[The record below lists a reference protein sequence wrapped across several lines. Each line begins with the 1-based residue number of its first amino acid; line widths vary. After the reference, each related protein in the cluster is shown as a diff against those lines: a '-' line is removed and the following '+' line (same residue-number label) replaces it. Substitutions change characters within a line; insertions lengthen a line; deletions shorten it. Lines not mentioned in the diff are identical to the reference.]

1 MKHASE
7 PQAREPDARLIAGL
21 TGYIRGLLS
30 DDHRP
35 ELYRQYEETLG
46 QVDPQVVFTVFRQL
60 QADGVATERLL
71 DVLPKVMNVVHAAL
85 EGSRIPPIPDHSFL
99 AYLDQENQ
107 ALLERLDSL
116 RQLIRQAAA
125 DPDDQTVFP
134 QMAAAVDDL
143 SPYLS
148 HFNKKENV
156 LFPYLEQ
163 VHERYEGLAIM
174 WALHDQARNLLRQIP
189 GYLRDGTVSRGDQF
203 RRIGDLFF
211 VLHGLVQKERL
222 LLFPSALTRLTAEQH
237 RQMLQQSTEYT
248 WAFIDDPRPDQMR
261 SEDQTSAARYP
272 TEAEDW
278 VFQTETGHLTFS
290 QLEQL
295 FETIPVDMTLID
307 AENRVCFFNRAR
319 DRVFPRSPAI
329 IGRRVEFCHP
339 PQSVDKVMTIIDA
352 FRSGQEEKA
361 TFWLQ
366 LSERFILIQYF
377 ALRGRDGLYQGTL
390 EVSQDITEIRTLDGE
405 QRLLDWSAG
414 ESASDRSMSEP
425 LSEGM

>member
-7 PQAREPDARLIAGL
+7 PQTQEPDARLIAGL

-85 EGSRIPPIPDHSFL
+85 EGSRIPPIPEHSFI

-107 ALLERLDSL
+107 ALLERLDQL
-116 RQLIRQAAA
+116 RGLIREAAV
-125 DPDDQTVFP
+125 DPENQTIFA
-134 QMAAAVDDL
+134 QMAASVDDMA
-143 SPYLS
+143 PYLA
-148 HFNKKENV
+148 HFNKKENI

-163 VHERYEGLAIM
+163 HHERYEGVSIM
-174 WALHDQARNLLRQIP
+174 WALHDQARDLLRQTAP
-189 GYLRDGTVSRGDQF
+189 RLRDPAVGRADQF
-203 RRIGDLFF
+203 RRIGELFF

-222 LLFPSALTRLTAEQH
+222 ILFPSALTRLTPDQH
-237 RQMLQQSTEYT
+237 RQMLQQSTEYE
-248 WAFIDDPRPDQMR
+248 WAFINEPSFDPAHPD
-261 SEDQTSAARYP
+261 EAPPTGRYP
-272 TEAEDW
+272 DGAEDW
-278 VFQTETGHLTFS
+278 VFQTETGHLSFS

-295 FETIPVDMTLID
+295 FDTIPVDMTLID
-307 AENRVCFFNRAR
+307 ADNRVCFFNRAR

-339 PQSVDKVMTIIDA
+339 PQSVDKVMAIVEA
-352 FRSGQEEKA
+352 FRSGQENK
-361 TFWLQ
+361 TSFWLR
-366 LSERFILIQYF
+366 LSGRFILIQYF
-377 ALRGRDGLYQGTL
+377 ALRGRDGIYQGTL
-390 EVSQDITEIRTLDGE
+390 EVSQDITEIRQLDGE
-405 QRLLDWSAG
+405 QRLLDWRQ
-414 ESASDRSMSEP
+414 D
-425 LSEGM
+425 